1 MKNPYE
7 ILGVSQN
14 ATEQEITK
22 AYRKLAK
29 QYHPDRNPGDD
40 EALEK
45 YKEIANA
52 YEQITN
58 PKPTHNVQDFDA
70 SEVFGDFFSQVF
82 NFGNF
87 GQRQQQVNMDV
98 HVNVSLDFWE
108 AANGCEKTITV
119 QRAAECLQCQG
130 TGAAEV
136 ETCNICRGSGHQV
149 RRQGNFTLQTSCSG
163 CQGRGEKVIKPC
175 EVCTGRGWTREDI
188 PVPVKFPE
196 GTVNEM
202 AVLVHGQGNTFGGR
216 TGNLYVI
223 AQVNPHNV
231 FIRQLNNLCYRMPV
245 QYSVL
250 VNGGKIKV
258 PTLKEEIEV
267 EVPPNTKSGT
277 VLTVRDKGFR
287 SPQNGKYGSL
297 MVEVMADT
305 VNPSD
310 VELEYKTL
318 IDALHNWEK
327 DNITPNMK
335 KFYEECKKP

>member
-1 MKNPYE
+1 MKNPHE
-7 ILGVSQN
+7 VLGVSQN

-58 PKPTHNVQDFDA
+58 PKPTHNVQDFDPA
-70 SEVFGDFFSQVF
+70 DFGDFFSQVF

-87 GQRQQQVNMDV
+87 GQQRHQFNMDV
-98 HVNVSLDFWE
+98 HINVPLDFWE
-108 AANGCEKTITV
+108 ADNGCEKTGNV
-119 QRAAECLQCQG
+119 QRAAEWLPCEG
-130 TGAAEV
+130 TGAEEKAK
-136 ETCNICRGSGHQV
+136 CNTCRGTGTHT
-149 RRQGNFTLQTSCSG
+149 RRQGNFTLQTSCPTCHG
-163 CQGRGEKVIKPC
+163 TGERVVKPC
-175 EVCTGRGWTREDI
+175 AACVGRGWNKEDI
-188 PVPVKFPE
+188 PIPVKFPE
-196 GTVNEM
+196 GTLNEM

-216 TGNLYVI
+216 TGNLYVV

-250 VNGGKIKV
+250 VNGGKIRV

-267 EVPPNTKSGT
+267 EVPPNTKSGM
-277 VLTVRDKGFR
+277 VLTVKGSGFKN
-287 SPQNGKYGSL
+287 PQNGTYGNL

-305 VNPSD
+305 VNPAD